1 MNESLFVEFI
11 KTIWPVLALYIKEKI
26 APNKRTYLHKTMLRE
41 VYSADQKW
49 EGSSAKTTYVAA
61 DVVAMDSPLPIK
73 KRGQIATSNG
83 KLPKI
88 GMKKILKETDIN
100 NINIMK
106 AHLALA
112 VTDQARK
119 AEKQRILN
127 NLLDDAVACSVGI
140 DEQNEANFLTALSDG
155 VILIQDDDNSGVGL
169 RFDYGYLDENK
180 FSTEEKGHF
189 SRDDFDR
196 IFEKA
201 DKDGN
206 TIITVMVAKST
217 LKNIR
222 KEDWAKM
229 LVADWQGKVYD
240 STSLLPTPSE
250 KNFSDAFE
258 DEFGAK
264 IQVVDRSVYYEKNA
278 KQHSKKPWDADHII
292 FLCNDTVGSLVYG
305 TLAEATNPVKGVE
318 YSTVDKYKL
327 ISKYSKND
335 PSLQEFTAGQ
345 ALVVPVIEDVE
356 QIYLL
361 DDSNSVEV
369 DETAEAAD
377 TADTYVTIAG
387 KKYKKADVAAEL
399 TTLGIKADA
408 TNADSTLIKKVNQ
421 LSDEQEAEFYAAL
434 TPVTD

>member
-11 KTIWPVLALYIKEKI
+11 KTIWPVLYLYIKEKTE
-26 APNKRTYLHKTMLRE
+26 PKKRTYLHKTMLRE

-61 DVVAMDSPLPIK
+61 DIVSMDSSLPIK

-112 VTDQARK
+112 TTDAARK

-140 DEQNEANFLTALSDG
+140 DEKNEYNFLVGLSDG
-155 VILIQDDDNSGVGL
+155 IILVEDDDNTGVGL

-180 FSTEEKGHF
+180 FDTETKAHF
-189 SRDDFDR
+189 AREDFDKV
-196 IFEKA
+196 FDKA
-201 DKDGN
+201 DADGN
-206 TIITVMVAKST
+206 TIITVMLAKST
-217 LKNIR
+217 LKEIR

-229 LVADWQGKVYD
+229 LVADYQGKVYD
-240 STSLLPTPSE
+240 SNSILPVPSE

-258 DEFGAK
+258 DEYGAK
-264 IQVVDRSVYYEKNA
+264 IVSVDRSIIFEKNGH
-278 KQHSKKPWDADHII
+278 QHSVKPWDRDHII
-292 FLCNDTVGSLVYG
+292 FLCNNEVGSLVYG
-305 TLAEATNPVKGVE
+305 TLAEATNPVAGVK

-335 PSLQEFTAGQ
+335 PSLQEFTSGQ

-356 QIYLL
+356 QIYML
-361 DDSNSVEV
+361 DNKKHEEV
-369 DETAEAAD
+369 DAEAEKAD
-377 TADTYVTIAG
+377 TADTYTTIAG
-387 KKYKKADVAAEL
+387 KKYKKADIAAEL
-399 TTLGIKADA
+399 TKLGVKAEATQTDA
-408 TNADSTLIKKVNQ
+408 TLVKKYNS
-421 LSDEQEAEFYAAL
+421 LTDEQQETFKKDL